1 MHYFNDFIFWYLG
14 LGQKIGWPTFVF
26 IGMTL
31 ESTVFP
37 LPSEFVV
44 PPAGFVS
51 PSFLMLLLII
61 ACGTAG
67 SIAGGLINYSLAC
80 YLGRPFFEKY
90 GKYFLVSKKNL
101 DRMDTFWARYGEAS
115 TFIGRFVP
123 TVRHL
128 ISLPAGMARMSLRKF
143 ILYTGLGSGM
153 WVTVLAL
160 VGWYFHKMFP
170 AKTLDDFKAWSEEQL
185 RKDLMPYVIAAIAVM
200 IVGYVLWVLWRKKRS
215 AAQSA

>member
-1 MHYFNDFIFWYLG
+1 MRYIHDFIFWYLG
-14 LGQKIGWPTFVF
+14 LGEILGWPLFVF

-51 PSFLMLLLII
+51 PSFVMLLIII

-67 SIAGGLINYSLAC
+67 SIAGGLINYSIAC

-101 DRMDTFWARYGEAS
+101 DKMDAFWARYGEAS
-115 TFIGRFVP
+115 TFIGRFIP

-160 VGWYFHKMFP
+160 VGWYCHKIFP
-170 AKTLDDFKAWSEEQL
+170 TMTLADFKSWSEAQLKKDMMPYLGAAIVVMIACYVAWVLL
-185 RKDLMPYVIAAIAVM
+185 RK
-200 IVGYVLWVLWRKKRS
+200 KK
-215 AAQSA
+215 ATA